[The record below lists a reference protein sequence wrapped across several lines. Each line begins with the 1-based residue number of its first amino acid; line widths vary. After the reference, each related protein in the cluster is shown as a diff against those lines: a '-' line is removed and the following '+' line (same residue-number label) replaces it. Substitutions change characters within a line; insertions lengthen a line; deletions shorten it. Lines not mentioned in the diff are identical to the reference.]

1 LKAVQPL
8 NSTEGGVWIV
18 SSKRSSSAKDG
29 GRTSSKSASTLPKEA
44 PRKPD
49 PPLLKAQKA
58 AATRE
63 AVEVIQAF
71 SGLSASEIEQRL
83 DIGRVKKS
91 TKGGKS
97 GELLNG
103 YLRATEDSNT
113 AGDEKLAELMFKAV
127 EHGLLDPQKM
137 MYMLMRPGIR
147 RAIHP
152 VRSLLLQLAI
162 RGETRASKAEAHRGY
177 LQWCA
182 AVRSHGKDRG
192 NERYNFGEW
201 RDKAIRGLDEFLE
214 RLDSMSHYSWAV
226 ERKDRGTVHDFDG
239 LLTITSGRRS
249 AQPVYAVD
257 ARIEITPQQAS
268 RELAA
273 TSSRQLLL
281 GVVNS
286 LTSSGHDINSLEGPE
301 GKAEVKVSSRPTPS
315 ASEDFRERIH
325 AIKSLIMD
333 IRLDPRLE
341 VDGDLPIVKD
351 SPEEKA
357 ELKRQLS
364 LFLDRP
370 TLPPEEAEAWLAAQ
384 RSYQELIDAEVI
396 KRSPE
401 MDCGPP
407 VVRPSHAD
415 PVLAFLESIPPDL
428 PTVTLA
434 QARAWTARR
443 RAEPEELKA
452 LIPP

>member
-1 LKAVQPL
+1 M
-8 NSTEGGVWIV
+8 
-18 SSKRSSSAKDG
+18 SSKRSSSAKSG
-29 GRTSSKSASTLPKEA
+29 GRTNTKSASSSPKEA

-91 TKGGKS
+91 KKGGKS

-177 LQWCA
+177 MQWWA

-226 ERKDRGTVHDFDG
+226 EPKDRGTVHDLNG
-239 LLTITSGRRS
+239 LLTITSGRSS
-249 AQPVYAVD
+249 AKSVYAVG
-257 ARIEITPQQAS
+257 ARIEITPQQTS

-273 TSSRQLLL
+273 TSLRQLLL
-281 GVVNS
+281 GVANG
-286 LTSSGHDINSLEGPE
+286 LTSSGHDISSLESSE
-301 GKAEVKVSSRPTPS
+301 GKAEVKVDTSRTPS
-315 ASEDFRERIH
+315 ATEDFRERID
-325 AIKSLIMD
+325 AIRSMIMD
-333 IRLDPRLE
+333 IRLDPRHE
-341 VDGDLPIVKD
+341 IDGDLPICKD

-357 ELKRQLS
+357 ELERQLA

-370 TLPPEEAEAWLAAQ
+370 ALSSEEAEAWHEAQ
-384 RSYQELIDAEVI
+384 RSYQEKVDAEVI
-396 KRSPE
+396 RRLPE
-401 MDCGPP
+401 LDCNPP
-407 VVRPSHAD
+407 LERPARAD

-434 QARAWTARR
+434 QAKAWTARR
-443 RAEPEELKA
+443 RADPEEPKA

>member
-1 LKAVQPL
+1 
-8 NSTEGGVWIV
+8 V
-18 SSKRSSSAKDG
+18 SIKRSSSAKNC
-29 GRTSSKSASTLPKEA
+29 GRTSSKSASSSPNEA
-44 PRKPD
+44 LRKPD

-71 SGLSASEIEQRL
+71 CGLSASEIEERL

-91 TKGGKS
+91 KKGGKS

-113 AGDEKLAELMFKAV
+113 AGDEKLAELMFAAV
-127 EHGLLDPQKM
+127 KNGLLDPQKM
-137 MYMLMRPGIR
+137 IYMLMRPGIR

-162 RGETRASKAEAHRGY
+162 RGETRASRAEADRGY
-177 LQWCA
+177 KQWCD
-182 AVRSHGKDRG
+182 AVRSHGKARG

-214 RLDSMSHYSWAV
+214 RLDSMSHYSWTV
-226 ERKDRGTVHDFDG
+226 ERKDRGTVHELNG
-239 LLTITSGRRS
+239 RLTITSGRRS
-249 AQPVYAVD
+249 AQSVYAVD

-273 TSSRQLLL
+273 ASSRQLLL
-281 GVVNS
+281 GVVNG
-286 LTSSGHDINSLEGPE
+286 LTSSGHDINTLEGSE
-301 GKAEVKVSSRPTPS
+301 GKAEVKVSSRRTPS
-315 ASEDFRERIH
+315 ASEDFRERIQ

-333 IRLDPRLE
+333 IGLDPRLE
-341 VDGDLPIVKD
+341 VDGDLPIFKD
-351 SPEEKA
+351 SPEEEA

-370 TLPPEEAEAWLAAQ
+370 TLPPEEAEVWLAAQ
-384 RSYQELIDAEVI
+384 RSYQEQIDAEVM

-401 MDCGPP
+401 MDCNLPLA
-407 VVRPSHAD
+407 RPSHAD

-443 RAEPEELKA
+443 QAEPDEPKPI
-452 LIPP
+452 IPS